1 MRSIAL
7 ALGVGAVIAFWS
19 FLVWPQ
25 DAPDGQ
31 GGSFADGQSLG
42 LLIFSVYL
50 FVPWGVLA
58 FRARSLT
65 PVGRGV
71 AVVLTMALT
80 VGMYVTIWTSD
91 SSTAALGFLWLP
103 LYQGLAIGAVIAL
116 QRLRGRNA
124 AV

>member
-1 MRSIAL
+1 MHRSRSDYKTKRPELSTIN
-7 ALGVGAVIAFWS
+7 GSRPVGAVIASWY
-19 FLVWPQ
+19 
-25 DAPDGQ
+25 
-31 GGSFADGQSLG
+31 FADVLSLG
-42 LLIFSVYL
+42 LLGFSVYL

-58 FRARSLT
+58 FRAGSLT

-71 AVVLTMALT
+71 ALALTMALT

-103 LYQGLAIGAVIAL
+103 LYQGLAIGAVIAF

>member
-1 MRSIAL
+1 VRSIAL
-7 ALGVGAVIAFWS
+7 VLGVGAVIASWY
-19 FLVWPQ
+19 
-25 DAPDGQ
+25 
-31 GGSFADGQSLG
+31 FADGLSLG

-58 FRARSLT
+58 FRAGSLT

-71 AVVLTMALT
+71 ALVLTMALT
-80 VGMYVTIWTSD
+80 VGMYVSIWTSD

-103 LYQGLAIGAVIAL
+103 LYQGLAIGAVIAF

>member
-1 MRSIAL
+1 M
-7 ALGVGAVIAFWS
+7 LGVGAVIASWY
-19 FLVWPQ
+19 
-25 DAPDGQ
+25 
-31 GGSFADGQSLG
+31 FADGLGLG

-58 FRARSLT
+58 FRAGSLT

-71 AVVLTMALT
+71 ALVLTMALT
-80 VGMYVTIWTSD
+80 VGMYVSIWTSD

-103 LYQGLAIGAVIAL
+103 LYQGLAIGAVIAF
-116 QRLRGRNA
+116 QFLRGRNA

>member
-1 MRSIAL
+1 VRSIAL
-7 ALGVGAVIAFWS
+7 VLGVGAVIASW
-19 FLVWPQ
+19 VY
-25 DAPDGQ
+25 A
-31 GGSFADGQSLG
+31 GGLGLG

-58 FRARSLT
+58 FRAGSLT

-71 AVVLTMALT
+71 ALVLTMALT
-80 VGMYVTIWTSD
+80 VGMYVLIWTSD

-103 LYQGLAIGAVIAL
+103 LYQGLAIGAVIAF